1 MPWNAKPMLIRRN
14 AIVPMN
20 HAAERA
26 TVAIASPTIGPAGS
40 FQRVCSLMTWK
51 ERTIGRFA
59 GLFRSTATEPEFLKG
74 KNKVKLIAGLGNP
87 GRAYADSRHNVGF
100 RCLNKFA
107 RNNGIEFSK
116 RRSKARIGF
125 GEVSEVG
132 VVLAKPQTFMNLSGE
147 SVAPLARYYKIELP
161 DILIVYDD
169 VDLSLGRIRIRE
181 KGGPAGHNGMKSII
195 RHLGSNEFPRIRVGI
210 GPLENDTVDYYK
222 ETRTPDFVLGRFTP
236 EERTVVEETIPRVAE
251 AIYCILSEGTSD
263 AMNKY
268 NRG

>member
-1 MPWNAKPMLIRRN
+1 MLIKRTV
-14 AIVPMN
+14 IVPMN
-20 HAAERA
+20 RAAERA
-26 TVAIASPTIGPAGS
+26 TVANASHTIGAAGS
-40 FQRVCSLMTWK
+40 FRRVYSLMMWRK
-51 ERTIGRFA
+51 LTIGRFVD
-59 GLFRSTATEPEFLKG
+59 LFRSTATEPKFLEG

-100 RCLNKFA
+100 RCINKFA
-107 RNNGIEFSK
+107 RNNGIEFSN

-125 GEVSEVG
+125 GEVSGEG
-132 VVLAKPQTFMNLSGE
+132 VILAKPQAYMNLSGE
-147 SVAPLARYYKIELP
+147 SVAPLARYYKVELP

-169 VDLSLGRIRIRE
+169 VDLPLGRIRIRE

-210 GPLENDTVDYYK
+210 GPLENGSVDFYE

-236 EERTVVEETIPRVAE
+236 EEKTVVEEVIPRVAE
-251 AIYCILSEGTSD
+251 AIYCILTEGISD

>member
-1 MPWNAKPMLIRRN
+1 MLIKRT

-20 HAAERA
+20 LAAERVI
-26 TVAIASPTIGPAGS
+26 VANASHTIGAAES
-40 FQRVCSLMTWK
+40 FRRVYSLTMWK
-51 ERTIGRFA
+51 KLTIGRFVD
-59 GLFRSTATEPEFLKG
+59 LFRSTATEPKFLEG

-87 GRAYADSRHNVGF
+87 GRAYTDSRHNVGF
-100 RCLNKFA
+100 RCINKFA

-125 GEVSEVG
+125 GEVSGEG
-132 VVLAKPQTFMNLSGE
+132 VILAKPQAYMNLSGE
-147 SVAPLARYYKIELP
+147 SVAPLARYYKVELP

-169 VDLSLGRIRIRE
+169 VDLPLGRIRIRE

-210 GPLENDTVDYYK
+210 GPLENDDTVDFVP
-222 ETRTPDFVLGRFTP
+222 ETRTPHFVLGRFTP
-236 EERTVVEETIPRVAE
+236 EERTVVEEVIPSVAE
-251 AIYCILSEGTSD
+251 AIYCILTDGISD

-268 NRG
+268 NAG